1 MMILFDRHLLVKK
14 PPDSILYKS
23 TITGLSPVDP
33 GAIRRVVLQQH
44 MKENI
49 AVVNSRS
56 RLGITFN
63 FPVVG
68 SKNSSSD
75 LPLLLSKCS

>member
-1 MMILFDRHLLVKK
+1 MKLFDRHLLVKK

-33 GAIRRVVLQQH
+33 EAFRRVFLQQH
-44 MKENI
+44 IKENI
-49 AVVNSRS
+49 VVNSRS
-56 RLGITFN
+56 HLGITFN
-63 FPVVG
+63 FPVAG